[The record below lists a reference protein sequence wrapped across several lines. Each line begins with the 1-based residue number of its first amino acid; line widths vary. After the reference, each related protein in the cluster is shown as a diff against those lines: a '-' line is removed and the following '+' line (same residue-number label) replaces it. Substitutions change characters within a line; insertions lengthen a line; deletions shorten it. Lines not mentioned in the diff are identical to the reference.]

1 MPSFSLPW
9 CQLFL
14 FAVTQTWHPV
24 TAAPSCPAF
33 FPRQRET
40 EAGDCRWNLKR
51 MSAFVFLKNRIYP
64 GGFKRNHNMCLV
76 GRISLLTGFDTMD
89 FWKGWQACERS
100 FSIQIC
106 KVLDGFRRARLKY
119 YPVDFKQTGWKEKR
133 FEWVTV
139 WEKKT
144 RGLRREKTQ
153 MKWRSVW
160 HIWVSAVASFST
172 PWFPLLFRADFWAIS
187 FLSPAHTTS
196 TKSKNHPNQ
205 MTL

>member
-1 MPSFSLPW
+1 MS
-9 CQLFL
+9 
-14 FAVTQTWHPV
+14 AVFVRSYSNLASRHRCTLM
-24 TAAPSCPAF
+24 SCF
-33 FPRQRET
+33 FPT
-40 EAGDCRWNLKR
+40 AKR
-51 MSAFVFLKNRIYP
+51 NRGRRLAVKSGENVGLFFKNRVYP
-64 GGFKRNHNMCLV
+64 GGFKKNHNMCLV

-89 FWKGWQACERS
+89 FWKRWQACERS

-106 KVLDGFRRARLKY
+106 KVLDGFRQAGLKY
-119 YPVDFKQTGWKEKR
+119 YPVDFKQAGWKEKR

-160 HIWVSAVASFST
+160 HKWVSAVASFST
-172 PWFPLLFRADFWAIS
+172 PSFPLLFRTDFWSIS
-187 FLSPAHTTS
+187 FLSPVHTTL
-196 TKSKNHPNQ
+196 KKRRSKNHPNQ

>member
-1 MPSFSLPW
+1 MPSLGLLW

-40 EAGDCRWNLKR
+40 EAGDWRRNLER
-51 MSAFVFLKNRIYP
+51 VLAFFSKIVFILGVSRKNIICVSWAVFP
-64 GGFKRNHNMCLV
+64 CWL
-76 GRISLLTGFDTMD
+76 D
-89 FWKGWQACERS
+89 FWKRWQACEHS
-100 FSIQIC
+100 FSIQSC
-106 KVLDGFRRARLKY
+106 EVLDGFRRAGLKY
-119 YPVDFKQTGWKEKR
+119 YPVDFKQAGWKEKR

-160 HIWVSAVASFST
+160 HKWVSAVASFSISS
-172 PWFPLLFRADFWAIS
+172 FPLLFRTDFWAIS
-187 FLSPAHTTS
+187 LLSPAHTTV
-196 TKSKNHPNQ
+196 
-205 MTL
+205 